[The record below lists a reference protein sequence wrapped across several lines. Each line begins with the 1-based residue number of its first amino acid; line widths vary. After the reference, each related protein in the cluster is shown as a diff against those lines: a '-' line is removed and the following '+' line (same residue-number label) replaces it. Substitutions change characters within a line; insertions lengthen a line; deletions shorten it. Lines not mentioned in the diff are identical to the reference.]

1 MMRSPTPLVIASGNA
16 GKIREF
22 AALLADL
29 PLEIRAQPEGLEVEE
44 TGATFAENARLKAT
58 AVALASGCWAL
69 ADDSGLAVAALGGAP
84 GVHSARY
91 AASDAE
97 RIARL
102 LRELKAALR
111 DQAAQGLAAGVPSTT
126 VLSAATTPLTVPRL
140 ESTDRSARFTAALA
154 LADPSGAIRLEVEG
168 YCPGVILEA
177 PRGAGGFGYD
187 PVFLVP
193 ELGQTFAEMDKAT
206 KGRIGHRGRAFA
218 LLEPGLRQLLA

>member
-1 MMRSPTPLVIASGNA
+1 MARSPTPLVIASGNA

-22 AALLADL
+22 AALLAEL
-29 PLEIRAQPEGLEVEE
+29 PLEIQAQPEGLEVEE
-44 TGATFAENARLKAT
+44 TGATFAENARLKAE
-58 AVALASGCWAL
+58 AVARATGCWAL
-69 ADDSGLAVAALGGAP
+69 ADDSGLAVAALAGAP

-91 AASDAE
+91 AASDPD

-102 LRELKAALR
+102 LGELEAALR
-111 DQAAQGLAAGVPSTT
+111 DQAAQRLEAGFPSST
-126 VLSAATTPLTVPRL
+126 VLPAVTRPLTVPRL
-140 ESTDRSARFTAALA
+140 ESGDRSARFTAALA

-168 YCPGVILEA
+168 NCPGVILEA

-218 LLEPGLRQLLA
+218 LLEPGLRQLLG

>member
-1 MMRSPTPLVIASGNA
+1 MERSPTPLVIASGNA

-69 ADDSGLAVAALGGAP
+69 ADDSGLAVAALGGEP

-91 AASDAE
+91 AATDAE
-97 RIARL
+97 RIAR
-102 LRELKAALR
+102 ELEAALR
-111 DQAAQGLAAGVPSTT
+111 DPFPPGDD
-126 VLSAATTPLTVPRL
+126 PLTTAASVIA
-140 ESTDRSARFTAALA
+140 DRSARFTAALA

-168 YCPGVILEA
+168 HCPGVILEA

>member
-1 MMRSPTPLVIASGNA
+1 MARSPTPLVIASGNA

-44 TGATFAENARLKAT
+44 TGATFAQNARLKAT

-69 ADDSGLAVAALGGAP
+69 ADDSGLAVAALGGEP

-102 LRELKAALR
+102 LRELEAALR
-111 DQAAQGLAAGVPSTT
+111 DQAAKGLAAGVPSTT

-140 ESTDRSARFTAALA
+140 ESGDRSARFTAALA

-168 YCPGVILEA
+168 HCPGVILEA

>member
-1 MMRSPTPLVIASGNA
+1 MERSPTPLVIASGNT

-44 TGATFAENARLKAT
+44 TGATFAQNARLKAT

-69 ADDSGLAVAALGGAP
+69 ADDSGLAVAALGGEP

-102 LRELKAALR
+102 LRELEAALR
-111 DQAAQGLAAGVPSTT
+111 DQAAKGLAAGVPSTT

-140 ESTDRSARFTAALA
+140 ESGDRSARFTAALA

-168 YCPGVILEA
+168 HCPGVILEA

>member
-1 MMRSPTPLVIASGNA
+1 MTTSVPTPLVIASGNA

-22 AALLADL
+22 AGLLADL

-44 TGATFAENARLKAT
+44 TGTTFADNARLKAE
-58 AVALASGCWAL
+58 AVARATGCWAL
-69 ADDSGLAVAALGGAP
+69 ADDSGLAVDALGGAP
-84 GVHSARY
+84 GVFSARY
-91 AASDAE
+91 APTDAE

-102 LRELKAALR
+102 LAELAVANQERSVL
-111 DQAAQGLAAGVPSTT
+111 GLAS
-126 VLSAATTPLTVPRL
+126 
-140 ESTDRSARFTAALA
+140 DRSARFTAALA
-154 LADPSGAIRLEVEG
+154 LADPSGAIRLAVEG
-168 YCPGVILEA
+168 HCPGVILEA

-218 LLEPGLRQLLA
+218 LLEPGLRGLLG